1 MESAVAVKTTRI
13 TVETETLMI
22 IRRAKVALAWCPE
35 CSTEVEVIMLDGGS
49 LAEPLTAEQIREWIG
64 TGRLHFWQTADGPA
78 QICVTSLLHCLE
90 LEDLRSVGSSNESRL
105 DVSRRKT

>member
-1 MESAVAVKTTRI
+1 MGSAVAVKTTRI

-35 CSTEVEVIMLDGGS
+35 CLTEVEVIMLDGIS
-49 LAEPLTAEQIREWIG
+49 LAEPFTAKQIQEWIG

-78 QICVTSLLHCLE
+78 QICVASLVHCLE
-90 LEDLRSVGSSNESRL
+90 LEDVRNVGSSKPSPL
-105 DVSRRKT
+105 DA

>member
-35 CSTEVEVIMLDGGS
+35 CLNEVEVIMLDGGS
-49 LAEPLTAEQIREWIG
+49 LAEPFTAKQIQEWIG
-64 TGRLHFWQTADGPA
+64 TGRLHFWQAADRPA
-78 QICVTSLLHCLE
+78 QICVVSLLHCLE
-90 LEDLRSVGSSNESRL
+90 LEDVRSVGSSNESPL
-105 DVSRRKT
+105 DA